1 MKKIS
6 LYKNQIIILACTIAL
21 VVIGCVIV
29 FSASSFSSKEMFG
42 TPYHFLKKQMIGA
55 VLGLGALLFASFFPF
70 EKLFKYKWI
79 LVGISVVLL
88 LLVFVPGIGKE
99 NYGARRWIGL
109 GPLTMQPSEIAKFA
123 LVLFCAS
130 TFSSIK
136 GSSVR
141 FKDCLLPMAVGGGF
155 CLLVI
160 LEPNMSITICL
171 GLILVCMLFLGGM
184 KLKHMLAVG
193 TPAVIALPAII
204 LLEPYRVKRLVAFLD
219 PWATP
224 KAEGFQL
231 IQSLYAIGSGGWFGV
246 GLFQSRQKFLFLPF
260 AESDFI
266 FSILVEELGLIGG
279 LVVLALFATL
289 IVCLVRVAFSA
300 KNKFGC
306 LLVAGVACV
315 ICVQVLLNVSVVSGL
330 IPPTGLP
337 LPFISAGSTS
347 LVVFMAAIGV
357 CLNVA
362 KSSSQLYVSK
372 NGT

>member
-1 MKKIS
+1 MKQ
-6 LYKNQIIILACTIAL
+6 LFFAKNQIIIIACVIFLAVFGCLMVYSASSFYSLEHFGNSHHFLLKQIVGVVLGTIAL
-21 VVIGCVIV
+21 V
-29 FSASSFSSKEMFG
+29 
-42 TPYHFLKKQMIGA
+42 
-55 VLGLGALLFASFFPF
+55 FASKFPF
-70 EKLFKYKWI
+70 EKLKNYKW
-79 LVGISVVLL
+79 LGVVIAVILL

-99 NYGARRWIGL
+99 NYGAKRWIGI
-109 GPLTMQPSEIAKFA
+109 GGLTMQPSEIAKFA
-123 LVLFCAS
+123 LVLFCAA
-130 TFSSIK
+130 TFSAIPSNK
-136 GSSVR
+136 AK
-141 FKDCLLPMAVGGGF
+141 FKHFFVPMAVGALF
-155 CLLVI
+155 CTLVI

-171 GLILVCMLFLGGM
+171 GIVLVVMLFLGGM
-184 KLKHMLAVG
+184 PLKQMFAVG
-193 TPAVIALPAII
+193 TPAAIGLPALI
-204 LLEPYRVKRLVAFLD
+204 LIEPYRVQRLVAFLD

-266 FSILVEELGLIGG
+266 FSIVVEELGFVGG
-279 LVVLALFATL
+279 LFVLAVFALLIITL
-289 IVCLVRVAFSA
+289 IRVAFSA

-306 LLVAGVACV
+306 LLVAGVASV

-362 KSSSQLYVSK
+362 KASGKPFLK
-372 NGT
+372 N